1 MQLKPATHGQVLA
14 FVWRYVKSHKLLL
27 SAMITALLMRTGFM
41 LVQPFFYR
49 ELVDSIVESPG
60 VSAEIMRHVFLM
72 GGFGVLCG
80 MAGLTCL
87 EFSSYLLANIETRV
101 MRETHSDVF
110 AHVQRLSTQFHVNA
124 FAGATSRKITRG
136 TSGVENILDSMWFN
150 FLPLALAMLG
160 FFGALWYLSP
170 IMGVAVLVCMLVY
183 IPISVGQNLYLMR
196 FTRWTDRQDTRVTAS
211 LIDSIVGHAAVKT
224 FSAEGRE
231 DQRHGGVIDEWRKR
245 ALKTWHISTCTAW
258 THSML
263 MMFIEGVLLAT
274 AIWLWYRGTFTPGSF
289 VVVFFFVGMLWGYMR
304 DIGRQVRTYL
314 HNVAH
319 AEEMVGL
326 YHTPAEVADKKSATK
341 LHVPKGAI
349 ALRNVTFSYDQSSGP
364 IFKDLTLDI
373 EAGEKIALV
382 GHSGGGK
389 STFVKILQR
398 LYDIQAGR
406 ILIDGQD
413 IVEVTQGSLRE
424 EIGLVPQDPI
434 LFHRTLSENIAYGKP
449 SATQSEIISAAKKA
463 HAHEFISSLPRE
475 YETLVGERGV
485 KLSGGERQRV
495 AIARAILADTPILIL
510 DEATSSLD
518 SMSEKYIQEALLN
531 LMEGRTT
538 IAIAHRLST
547 IKHVDR
553 ILVFEDGKIVE
564 EGNHASLTRRK
575 GSVYRSLY
583 ELQAGG
589 FIGE

>member
-14 FVWRYVKSHKLLL
+14 FVWRYVRRHKVLL
-27 SAMITALLMRTGFM
+27 SAMITGLLMRTGLM

-60 VSAEIMRHVFLM
+60 VSAEIMQHAFLM
-72 GGFGVLCG
+72 GGLGVLCG
-80 MAGLTCL
+80 MSGLTFL
-87 EFSSYLLANIETRV
+87 EISSYLLANIETRA
-101 MRETHSDVF
+101 MKEAHSDVF
-110 AHVQRLSTQFHVNA
+110 ARVQRLSTHFHVNA
-124 FAGATSRKITRG
+124 FAGATSRKISRG
-136 TSGVENILDSMWFN
+136 TSGIENILDSMWFN
-150 FLPLALAMLG
+150 FLPLALAMFG

-170 IMGVAVLVCMLVY
+170 IMGVAVLICMIVY
-183 IPISVGQNLYLMR
+183 IPIAVGQNLYLMR

-224 FSAEGRE
+224 FSTEKYE

-245 ALKTWHISTCTAW
+245 ALKTWHISTYTAW

-263 MMFIEGVLLAT
+263 MMIIEGVLLSV

-326 YHTPAEVADKKSATK
+326 YHMPIEVADKKNAMK
-341 LHVPKGAI
+341 LRVPKGAI
-349 ALRNVTFSYDQSSGP
+349 ALRSVTFAYEKSSGP
-364 IFKDLTLDI
+364 IFEDLNLDI

-398 LYDIQAGR
+398 LYDLSEGR

-413 IVEVTQGSLRE
+413 IAEVTQGSLRE
-424 EIGLVPQDPI
+424 EVGLVPQDPI
-434 LFHRTLSENIAYGKP
+434 LFHRTLAENIAYGKP
-449 SATQSEIISAAKKA
+449 GASQSEIIAAAKKA
-463 HAHEFISSLPRE
+463 HAHEFITNLPKK

-518 SMSEKYIQEALLN
+518 SMSEKYIQEALLA

-564 EGNHASLTRRK
+564 EGSHSSLIRK
-575 GSVYRSLY
+575 KDGVYRGLY

-589 FIGE
+589 FIG